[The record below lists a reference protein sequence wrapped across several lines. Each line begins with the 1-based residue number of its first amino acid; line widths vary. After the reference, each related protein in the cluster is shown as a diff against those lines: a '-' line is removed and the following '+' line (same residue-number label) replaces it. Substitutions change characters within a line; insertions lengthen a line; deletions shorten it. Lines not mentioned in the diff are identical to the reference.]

1 MMQHQ
6 VVLAPAAGAKV
17 ELRYRVPSFTF
28 HVANVNVGQHGRGD
42 PRSRRSAMMS
52 SRLVQVRNWIQARN
66 FRTGSAGAGTSAG
79 KPSGLL
85 F

>member
-6 VVLAPAAGAKV
+6 VILAPAAGTEG

-28 HVANVNVGQHGRGD
+28 HVANVNVGQHERGD

-52 SRLVQVRNWIQARN
+52 SRLVQVRALDP
-66 FRTGSAGAGTSAG
+66 AA
-79 KPSGLL
+79 
-85 F
+85 